1 MNPYK
6 TLEIQQQ
13 MGVAVVWLARPEV
26 RNAFDGQ
33 AIAELTR
40 ALEVLGADDAVRA
53 VVLAGQG
60 QAFCAGA
67 DLNWM
72 KRMAATR
79 FEQNHRD
86 ALALA
91 QMLQTLY
98 TLPKPTIARVHGAA
112 YAGGLGLIAA
122 CDIALA
128 TQDAE
133 FCVAE
138 VKIGLA
144 PATIGPYLVRAIG
157 ERQARRYFL
166 SAEVFNAAEAYR
178 IGLVHEIV
186 PAAELDAS
194 INQLLGF
201 LVRGGP
207 HAQAATKELIRAVG
221 EAPITPDLLSD
232 TATRIASLRASDE
245 GMAGMQAFFDRK
257 PAPWVEALTGT
268 ESAARGT
275 RAGKAKKKATRRP

>member
-1 MNPYK
+1 MSPPCVLTDIGSN
-6 TLEIQQQ
+6 
-13 MGVAVVWLARPEV
+13 GVATITFDRPALH
-26 RNAFDGQ
+26 NAIDE
-33 AIAELTR
+33 AVIAEFKAGLR
-40 ALEVLGADDAVRA
+40 RVAEDPAAR
-53 VVLAGQG
+53 VVVIAGNG
-60 QAFCAGA
+60 KSFCAGA

-72 KRMAATR
+72 KRMATTR
-79 FEQNHRD
+79 FEDNHRD

-128 TQDAE
+128 AQDAE

-207 HAQAATKELIRAVG
+207 KAQGATKELIRAVAD
-221 EAPITPDLLSD
+221 APITPDLLSD

-245 GMAGMQAFFDRK
+245 GMAGLQAFFERK
-257 PAPWVEALTGT
+257 PALWVEALTR
-268 ESAARGT
+268 SKAAT
-275 RAGKAKKKATRRP
+275 KKKVAKTTAKRRKA